1 MFKFN
6 EYTKTTM
13 SLELLK
19 KRLEFQGGNQKQRMS
34 KGKVKTLKKALLY
47 SYQAE
52 TAILSD
58 GREFRC
64 LINPDKNKPDYDNK
78 IISIPFQDICLNKK
92 QIGKKTFEGQEII
105 GMKPGDVFVWKE
117 TNTHWLVFLQ
127 ILNETAYF
135 RSEIR
140 RCDSQVFINGI
151 PYWIYV
157 RGPVE
162 TDIVW
167 KQKANIDWN
176 KMNYSLVI
184 FITAD
189 ENTNQFFSRFAKIK
203 IKDPRDNKEKT
214 WRVVGVNPYYG
225 DGIIQI
231 FAEEY
236 FENEIEQAVKKLE
249 TVEQN
254 NENPVDETAAYID
267 GPNKIQTY
275 SVNNYTIKNATG
287 GKWYLNWFGTQIDLN
302 CSSDTLILENPSKQ
316 QGQTTLIYRIQEQ
329 DDIILNIKIVSL

>member
-1 MFKFN
+1 
-6 EYTKTTM
+6 M
-13 SLELLK
+13 SLELLN
-19 KRLEFQGGNQKQRMS
+19 KRLQYQGGNQIERMYEDKRRS
-34 KGKVKTLKKALLY
+34 LRKALLY
-47 SYQAE
+47 SYQSN

-64 LINPDKNKPDYDNK
+64 LINPDKNKPQYDNK
-78 IISIPFQDICLNKK
+78 IISILFKDICLNKRK
-92 QIGKKTFEGQEII
+92 IGKTSQGIELID
-105 GMKPGDVFVWKE
+105 MKPGDVFTWKE

-127 ILNETAYF
+127 NLNEKAYF
-135 RSEIR
+135 RAEIR
-140 RCDSQVFINGI
+140 RCDSQVFINGT

-157 RGPVE
+157 RGPIE
-162 TDIVW
+162 TDIIW

-176 KMNYSLVI
+176 KLNYSLVI

-214 WRVVGVNPYYG
+214 WQVTSVNPYYG

-231 FAEEY
+231 VAEEY
-236 FENEIEQAVKKLE
+236 FENEIEQTVKKLE
-249 TVEQN
+249 TAEQN

-287 GKWYLNWFGTQIDLN
+287 GKWYLNWFGTQIDLD

-316 QGQTTLIYRIQEQ
+316 QGQATLIYRIQEQ